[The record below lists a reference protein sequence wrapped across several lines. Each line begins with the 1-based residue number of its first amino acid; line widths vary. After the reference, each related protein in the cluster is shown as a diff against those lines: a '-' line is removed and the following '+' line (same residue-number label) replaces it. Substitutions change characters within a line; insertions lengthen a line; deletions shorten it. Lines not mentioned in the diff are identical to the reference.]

1 MKSKEIKFQE
11 LFNYAGEGFCLEVR
25 GKPYMYSKEE
35 PPLEFVTT
43 ELKKRG
49 FPEEDIEIV
58 KCKVIPPE
66 SKVWE
71 PVG

>member
-1 MKSKEIKFQE
+1 
-11 LFNYAGEGFCLEVR
+11 
-25 GKPYMYSKEE
+25 MYSKEE

>member
-1 MKSKEIKFQE
+1 M
-11 LFNYAGEGFCLEVR
+11 R
-25 GKPYMYSKEE
+25 GKDSALKFEAN
-35 PPLEFVTT
+35 PLEFVTT